1 MDKGKVLNEEFN
13 KVYDAISNADEMLNK
28 FYMEHILY
36 NKNVDMDSP
45 TWHQIR
51 QAMEEIGVVKCLAHD
66 LAEHFTWDN

>member
-13 KVYDAISNADEMLNK
+13 KVYDAISNADEMLNQ

-36 NKNVDMDSP
+36 NENIDMDSP
-45 TWHQIR
+45 TWLQIR
-51 QAMEEIGVVKCLAHD
+51 QAMEKIGEVKYLAHD